1 MKFITNTSDLAKFL
15 NKKIKFNALI
25 KSISTDTRSL
35 KKNSLFIAIKGENFD
50 GNDFVDEALSKG
62 SNIIIADNK
71 RFKNNKDKRIIWVND
86 SIKALKTISNNI
98 IEDYGGNVIAITGS
112 NGKTTTT
119 NIIGKTLK
127 NNSKT
132 LKNFNN
138 EIGMPLSLMNA
149 SSKSKNLIFEIG
161 ASKLNDIDYLSK
173 ILQPNVGLIT
183 NIGNSHLESLKN
195 IDGVFKV
202 KSEIVK
208 NIKKNGFLVVPN
220 DNKKHLNKWKKM
232 RSDITTISFGMND
245 DSDFYPT
252 DVKIKQNGLSFLVTS
267 RLLEKPIKISSSLE
281 GVHNVKNI
289 LSACAVHYC
298 LGQNLQDFSKS
309 ISFSKLDNL
318 RQVKYKWLKG
328 STLIDD
334 SYNANPD
341 STKKSIDLL
350 SNYNKKTV
358 LLLGDML
365 ELGRYKNKLHKEV
378 GEYAKSKGISK
389 LIAFGNLTR
398 HSIDGFG
405 KNGIFFNDETKLK
418 NYLRKNI
425 TSKNVILI
433 KGSRG
438 MKMERFIDV

>member
-98 IEDYGGNVIAITGS
+98 IKDYGGNVIAITGS

-173 ILQPNVGLIT
+173 ILQPHVGLIT

-220 DNKKHLNKWKKM
+220 NNKKHLNKWKKM
-232 RSDITTISFGMND
+232 RSDITTISFGMKD
-245 DSDFYPT
+245 DSDFYPI
-252 DVKIKQNGLSFLVTS
+252 DVNIKQNGLSFLVTS
-267 RLLEKPIKISSSLE
+267 RLLEKPIKISSTLE

-298 LGQNLQDFSKS
+298 LGQNPQDFSKS
-309 ISFSKLDNL
+309 ISLSKLDNL

-350 SNYNKKTV
+350 SNYKKKTV

-365 ELGRYKNKLHKEV
+365 ELGRYKNKLHREV

-405 KNGIFFNDETKLK
+405 KNGIFFNDETELK

>member
-98 IEDYGGNVIAITGS
+98 INDYGGNVIAITGS

-119 NIIGKTLK
+119 NIISKTLK

-220 DNKKHLNKWKKM
+220 NNKKHLNKWKKM
-232 RSDITTISFGMND
+232 RSDITTISFGMKD
-245 DSDFYPT
+245 DSDFYPI

-298 LGQNLQDFSKS
+298 LGQNLQDFSKL
-309 ISFSKLDNL
+309 ISLSKLDNL

-378 GEYAKSKGISK
+378 GEYAKSKGIRK

>member
-98 IEDYGGNVIAITGS
+98 IKDYGGNVIAITGS

-232 RSDITTISFGMND
+232 RSDITTISFGMKD
-245 DSDFYPT
+245 DSDFYPI

-267 RLLEKPIKISSSLE
+267 KLLEKPIKILSSLE
-281 GVHNVKNI
+281 GTHNVKNI

-298 LGQNLQDFSKS
+298 LGQNPQDFSKS
-309 ISFSKLDNL
+309 ISLSKLDNL

-405 KNGIFFNDETKLK
+405 KNGIFFNNETKLK

>member
-98 IEDYGGNVIAITGS
+98 IKDYGGNVIAITGS

-119 NIIGKTLK
+119 NIISKTLK

-195 IDGVFKV
+195 IYGVFKV
-202 KSEIVK
+202 KSEKVK
-208 NIKKNGFLVVPN
+208 NINKNGFLVVPN
-220 DNKKHLNKWKKM
+220 NKKHLNKWKKM
-232 RSDITTISFGMND
+232 RSDITTISFGMKD
-245 DSDFYPT
+245 DSDFYPI

-309 ISFSKLDNL
+309 ISLSKLDNL

>member
-98 IEDYGGNVIAITGS
+98 IKDYGGNVIAITGS

-149 SSKSKNLIFEIG
+149 SFKSKNLIFEIG

-232 RSDITTISFGMND
+232 RSDITTISFGMKD
-245 DSDFYPT
+245 DSDFYPI

-289 LSACAVHYC
+289 LSAFAVHYC

-309 ISFSKLDNL
+309 ISLSKLDNL

>member
-98 IEDYGGNVIAITGS
+98 IKDYGGNVIAITGS

-232 RSDITTISFGMND
+232 RSDITTISFGMKD
-245 DSDFYPT
+245 DSDFYPI

-309 ISFSKLDNL
+309 ISLSKLDNL
-318 RQVKYKWLKG
+318 RQVKNKWLKG

>member
-1 MKFITNTSDLAKFL
+1 MCI
-15 NKKIKFNALI
+15 
-25 KSISTDTRSL
+25 R
-35 KKNSLFIAIKGENFD
+35 
-50 GNDFVDEALSKG
+50 
-62 SNIIIADNK
+62 
-71 RFKNNKDKRIIWVND
+71 D
-86 SIKALKTISNNI
+86 S
-98 IEDYGGNVIAITGS
+98 
-112 NGKTTTT
+112 
-119 NIIGKTLK
+119 
-127 NNSKT
+127 
-132 LKNFNN
+132 
-138 EIGMPLSLMNA
+138 
-149 SSKSKNLIFEIG
+149 
-161 ASKLNDIDYLSK
+161 
-173 ILQPNVGLIT
+173 
-183 NIGNSHLESLKN
+183 SHLESLKN

-232 RSDITTISFGMND
+232 RSDITTISFGMMD
-245 DSDFYPT
+245 DSDFYPI

-298 LGQNLQDFSKS
+298 LGQNLQDFSKL
-309 ISFSKLDNL
+309 ISLSKLDNL

>member
-35 KKNSLFIAIKGENFD
+35 KKNSLFIALKGENFD

-98 IEDYGGNVIAITGS
+98 IKDYGGNVIAITGS

-119 NIIGKTLK
+119 NIISKTLK

-232 RSDITTISFGMND
+232 RSDITTISFGMKD
-245 DSDFYPT
+245 DSDFYPI
-252 DVKIKQNGLSFLVTS
+252 DIKIKQNGLSFLVTS

-309 ISFSKLDNL
+309 ISLSKLDNL

>member
-25 KSISTDTRSL
+25 KSISTDTRLL

-98 IEDYGGNVIAITGS
+98 IKDFGGNVIAITGS

-119 NIIGKTLK
+119 NIISKTLK

-232 RSDITTISFGMND
+232 RSDITTISFGMKD
-245 DSDFYPT
+245 DSDFYPI

-289 LSACAVHYC
+289 LSACVVHYC
-298 LGQNLQDFSKS
+298 LGQNPQDFSKS
-309 ISFSKLDNL
+309 IRFSKLDNL

-398 HSIDGFG
+398 HAIDGFG

-418 NYLRKNI
+418 NYLKKNI

>member
-98 IEDYGGNVIAITGS
+98 IKDYGGNVIAITGS

-232 RSDITTISFGMND
+232 RSDITTISFGMMD
-245 DSDFYPT
+245 DSDFYPI

-309 ISFSKLDNL
+309 ISLSKLDNL

-378 GEYAKSKGISK
+378 GEYAKSKGINK

>member
-98 IEDYGGNVIAITGS
+98 IKDYGGNVIAITGS

-149 SSKSKNLIFEIG
+149 SFKSKNLIFEIG

-232 RSDITTISFGMND
+232 RSDITTISFGMKD
-245 DSDFYPT
+245 DSDFYPI
-252 DVKIKQNGLSFLVTS
+252 DVKIKQNGLSFLVIS

-309 ISFSKLDNL
+309 ISLSKLDNL

>member
-98 IEDYGGNVIAITGS
+98 IKDYGGNVIAITGS

-119 NIIGKTLK
+119 NIISKTLK

-173 ILQPNVGLIT
+173 ILQPHIGLIT

-232 RSDITTISFGMND
+232 RSDITTISFGMKD
-245 DSDFYPT
+245 DSDFYPI

-298 LGQNLQDFSKS
+298 LDQNLQDFSKL
-309 ISFSKLDNL
+309 ISLSKLDNL

>member
-98 IEDYGGNVIAITGS
+98 IKDYGGNVIAITGS

-232 RSDITTISFGMND
+232 RSDITTISFGMKD
-245 DSDFYPT
+245 DSDFYPI
-252 DVKIKQNGLSFLVTS
+252 DVKIKQNGLSFIVTS
-267 RLLEKPIKISSSLE
+267 RLLKKPIKISSSLE
-281 GVHNVKNI
+281 GLHNVKNI

-298 LGQNLQDFSKS
+298 LGQNPQDFSKS
-309 ISFSKLDNL
+309 ISLSKLDNL

>member
-98 IEDYGGNVIAITGS
+98 IKDYGGNVIAITGS

-220 DNKKHLNKWKKM
+220 NNKKHLNKWKKM
-232 RSDITTISFGMND
+232 RSDITTISFGMKD
-245 DSDFYPT
+245 DSDFYPI

-267 RLLEKPIKISSSLE
+267 RLIEKPIKISSSLE

-298 LGQNLQDFSKS
+298 LGQNLQDFSKL
-309 ISFSKLDNL
+309 ISLSKLDNL

>member
-15 NKKIKFNALI
+15 NKKIKFNALL
-25 KSISTDTRSL
+25 KSISTDTRLL

-71 RFKNNKDKRIIWVND
+71 RFKKNKDKRIIWVND

-98 IEDYGGNVIAITGS
+98 IKDFGGNVIAITGS

-119 NIIGKTLK
+119 NIISKTLK

-220 DNKKHLNKWKKM
+220 NNKKHLNKWKKM
-232 RSDITTISFGMND
+232 RSDITTISFGMKD
-245 DSDFYPT
+245 DSDFYPI

-289 LSACAVHYC
+289 LSACVVHYC
-298 LGQNLQDFSKS
+298 LGQNPQDFSKS
-309 ISFSKLDNL
+309 IRFSKLDNL

-398 HSIDGFG
+398 HAIDGFG

-418 NYLRKNI
+418 NYLKKNI

>member
-35 KKNSLFIAIKGENFD
+35 KKNSLFIAIKGKNFD
-50 GNDFVDEALSKG
+50 GNDFVDEAFSKG

-98 IEDYGGNVIAITGS
+98 IKDYGGNVIAITGS

-173 ILQPNVGLIT
+173 ILQPHIGLIT

-232 RSDITTISFGMND
+232 RSDITTISFGMKD
-245 DSDFYPT
+245 DSDFYPI

-309 ISFSKLDNL
+309 ISLSKLDNL
-318 RQVKYKWLKG
+318 RQVKYKWIKG

>member
-98 IEDYGGNVIAITGS
+98 IKDYGGNVIAITGS

-119 NIIGKTLK
+119 NIISKTLK

-173 ILQPNVGLIT
+173 ILQPHVGLIT

-220 DNKKHLNKWKKM
+220 NNKKHLNKWKKM
-232 RSDITTISFGMND
+232 RSDITTISFGMKD
-245 DSDFYPT
+245 DSDFYPI

-267 RLLEKPIKISSSLE
+267 RLIEKPIKISSSLE

-309 ISFSKLDNL
+309 ISLSKLDNL

>member
-98 IEDYGGNVIAITGS
+98 IKDYGGNVIAITGS

-149 SSKSKNLIFEIG
+149 SSRSKNLIFEIG

-232 RSDITTISFGMND
+232 RSDITTISFGMKD
-245 DSDFYPT
+245 DSDFYPI

-298 LGQNLQDFSKS
+298 LGQSLQDFSKS
-309 ISFSKLDNL
+309 ISLSKLDNL

>member
-25 KSISTDTRSL
+25 KSISIDTRSL

-71 RFKNNKDKRIIWVND
+71 RFKNSKDKRIIWVND

-98 IEDYGGNVIAITGS
+98 IKDYSGNVIAITGS

-149 SSKSKNLIFEIG
+149 SLKSKNLIFEIG

-232 RSDITTISFGMND
+232 RSDITTISFGMRD
-245 DSDFYPT
+245 DSDFYPI
-252 DVKIKQNGLSFLVTS
+252 DVKIKQNGLSFLVAS
-267 RLLEKPIKISSSLE
+267 RLLEKSIKISSSLE
-281 GVHNVKNI
+281 GLHNVKNI

-298 LGQNLQDFSKS
+298 LGQNPKDFSKS
-309 ISFSKLDNL
+309 ISLSKLDNL
-318 RQVKYKWLKG
+318 RQVKCKWLKG

>member
-98 IEDYGGNVIAITGS
+98 IKDYGGNVIAITGS

-232 RSDITTISFGMND
+232 RSDITTISFGMKD
-245 DSDFYPT
+245 DSDFYPI
-252 DVKIKQNGLSFLVTS
+252 DIKIKQNGLSFLVTS

-309 ISFSKLDNL
+309 ISLSKLDNL

>member
-98 IEDYGGNVIAITGS
+98 IKDYGGNVIAITGS

-232 RSDITTISFGMND
+232 RSDITTISFGMKD
-245 DSDFYPT
+245 DSDFYPI

-309 ISFSKLDNL
+309 ISLSKLDNL

-418 NYLRKNI
+418 NYLRQNI

>member
-98 IEDYGGNVIAITGS
+98 IKDYGGNVIAITGS

-119 NIIGKTLK
+119 NIISKTLK

-232 RSDITTISFGMND
+232 RSDITTISFGMKD
-245 DSDFYPT
+245 DSDFYPI

-309 ISFSKLDNL
+309 ISLSKLDNL

>member
-98 IEDYGGNVIAITGS
+98 IKDYGGNVIAITGS

-232 RSDITTISFGMND
+232 RSDITTISFGMKD
-245 DSDFYPT
+245 DSDFYPI

-267 RLLEKPIKISSSLE
+267 RLLEKPIKISSTLE

-309 ISFSKLDNL
+309 ISLSKLDNL

>member
-1 MKFITNTSDLAKFL
+1 MKFISNTLDIAKFL
-15 NKKIKFNALI
+15 DRKIKFNEVI

-35 KKNSLFIAIKGENFD
+35 KKDSLFIAIKGKNFD
-50 GNDFVDEALSKG
+50 GNDFVNDALAKG
-62 SNIIIADNK
+62 SNIVIADNK
-71 RFKNNKDKRIIWVND
+71 RFKNNKNKRIIYVNN
-86 SIKALKTISNNI
+86 SIKALSKISNNI
-98 IEDYGGNVIAITGS
+98 IKNYHGNVIAITGS

-149 SSKSKNLIFEIG
+149 SSDSKNLIFEIG
-161 ASKLNDIDYLSK
+161 ASKFKDIDYLSK
-173 ILQPNVGLIT
+173 ILKPNIGLIT

-195 IDGVFKV
+195 INGVFQV

-208 NIKKNGFLVVPN
+208 NIKKNGFLIVPN
-220 DNKKHLNKWKKM
+220 DNSKHLSAWRKM
-232 RSDITTISFGMND
+232 RSDITVISFGMNS

-252 DVKIKQNGLSFLVTS
+252 DIKIKSNGLSFLATS
-267 RLLEKPIKISSSLE
+267 RLLEKTIKISTSLE
-281 GVHNVKNI
+281 GYHNIKNI
-289 LSACAVHYC
+289 LSAFAVHYC
-298 LGQNLQDFSKS
+298 LGQNLQHFSKS
-309 ISFSKLDNL
+309 IRISKLDNL
-318 RQVKYKWLKG
+318 RQIKHKWLKG

-365 ELGRYKNKLHKEV
+365 ELGTFKKKLHKEI
-378 GEYAKSKGISK
+378 GEYAKSKGINK
-389 LIAFGNLTR
+389 LIAFGELTK
-398 HSIDGFG
+398 HSIEAFG
-405 KNGIFFNDETKLK
+405 KNGIFFNDEAKLK
-418 NYLRKNI
+418 DYLRKNI

>member
-25 KSISTDTRSL
+25 KSISIDTRSL

-71 RFKNNKDKRIIWVND
+71 RFKNSKDKRIIWVND

-98 IEDYGGNVIAITGS
+98 IEDYGGN
-112 NGKTTTT
+112 
-119 NIIGKTLK
+119 
-127 NNSKT
+127 SKT

-149 SSKSKNLIFEIG
+149 SLKSKNLIFEIG

-220 DNKKHLNKWKKM
+220 DNKKHLDKWKKM
-232 RSDITTISFGMND
+232 RSDITTISFGMKD
-245 DSDFYPT
+245 DSDFYPI

-267 RLLEKPIKISSSLE
+267 RLLEKSIKISSSLE

-289 LSACAVHYC
+289 LSAFAVHYC

-309 ISFSKLDNL
+309 ISLSKLDNL

-389 LIAFGNLTR
+389 LIAFGDLTR

>member
-1 MKFITNTSDLAKFL
+1 MKFIDNTLDVAKFL
-15 NKKIKFNALI
+15 DRKIQFNEVI
-25 KSISTDTRSL
+25 KSISTDTRTL
-35 KKNSLFIAIKGENFD
+35 KKDSLFIAIKGKNFD
-50 GNDFVDEALSKG
+50 GNDFVDEALAKG
-62 SNIIIADNK
+62 SKIVIADNK
-71 RFKNNKDKRIIWVND
+71 RFKKNKYKRIIYVSNT
-86 SIKALKTISNNI
+86 IKALKKISNNI
-98 IEDYGGNVIAITGS
+98 IKNYDGNVIAITGS
-112 NGKTTTT
+112 NGKTSTT

-132 LKNFNN
+132 LKNYNN

-149 SSKSKNLIFEIG
+149 STKSKNLIFEIG
-161 ASKLNDIDYLSK
+161 ASKFKDIDYLSK
-173 ILQPNVGLIT
+173 ILRPNVGVIT

-195 IDGVFKV
+195 INGVFKV

-208 NIKKNGFLVVPN
+208 NIKKNGFLVVPSEN
-220 DNKKHLNKWKKM
+220 EKYLHVWKKM
-232 RSDITTISFGMND
+232 RSDITVISFGMKS

-252 DVKIKQNGLSFLVTS
+252 DVKIKSNGISFLITS
-267 RLLEKPIKISSSLE
+267 RLLEKTIKISSSLE
-281 GVHNVKNI
+281 GYHNIKNI
-289 LSACAVHYC
+289 LSAFAVHYC
-298 LGQNLQDFSKS
+298 LGQNPQHFSKS
-309 ISFSKLDNL
+309 IRISKLDNL
-318 RQVKYKWLKG
+318 RQIKHKWLKG

-365 ELGRYKNKLHKEV
+365 ELGTFKKKLHKEI
-378 GEYAKSKGISK
+378 GEYAKSKGINK
-389 LIAFGNLTR
+389 LIAFGELTK
-398 HSIDGFG
+398 HSIDAFG
-405 KNGIFFNDETKLK
+405 KNGIFFNDEDKLK
-418 NYLRKNI
+418 DYLRKNI

>member
-98 IEDYGGNVIAITGS
+98 IKDYGGNVIAITGS

-119 NIIGKTLK
+119 NIISKTLK

-220 DNKKHLNKWKKM
+220 NNKKHLNKWKKM
-232 RSDITTISFGMND
+232 RSDITTISFGMKD
-245 DSDFYPT
+245 DSDFYPI

-309 ISFSKLDNL
+309 ISLSKLDNL

-398 HSIDGFG
+398 HSIDSFG

>member
-98 IEDYGGNVIAITGS
+98 IKNYGGNVIAITGS

-119 NIIGKTLK
+119 NIISKTLK

-173 ILQPNVGLIT
+173 ILQPHVGLIT

-232 RSDITTISFGMND
+232 RSDITTISFGMKD
-245 DSDFYPT
+245 DSDFYPI

-309 ISFSKLDNL
+309 ISLSKLDNL

>member
-98 IEDYGGNVIAITGS
+98 IKDYGGNVIAITGS

-232 RSDITTISFGMND
+232 RSDITTISFGMKD
-245 DSDFYPT
+245 DSDFYPI

-267 RLLEKPIKISSSLE
+267 RLIEKPIKILSSLE

-309 ISFSKLDNL
+309 ISLSKLDNL

>member
-25 KSISTDTRSL
+25 KSISIDTRSL

-98 IEDYGGNVIAITGS
+98 IKDYGGNVIAITGS

-119 NIIGKTLK
+119 NIISKTLK

-232 RSDITTISFGMND
+232 RSDITTISFGMKD
-245 DSDFYPT
+245 DSDFYPI

-309 ISFSKLDNL
+309 ISLSKLDNL

>member
-98 IEDYGGNVIAITGS
+98 IKAYGGNVIAITGS

-232 RSDITTISFGMND
+232 RSDITTISFGMKD
-245 DSDFYPT
+245 DSDFYPI

-267 RLLEKPIKISSSLE
+267 RLIEKPIKISSSLE

-298 LGQNLQDFSKS
+298 LGQNPQDFSKS
-309 ISFSKLDNL
+309 ISLSKLDNL

-350 SNYNKKTV
+350 GNYNKKTV

-405 KNGIFFNDETKLK
+405 KNGVFFDDETKLK

-425 TSKNVILI
+425 TSNNVILI

-438 MKMERFIDV
+438 MKMERFVDV

>member
-98 IEDYGGNVIAITGS
+98 IKDYGGNVIAITGS

-232 RSDITTISFGMND
+232 RSDITTISFGMKD
-245 DSDFYPT
+245 DSDFYPI
-252 DVKIKQNGLSFLVTS
+252 DVKIKQNGISFLVAS
-267 RLLEKPIKISSSLE
+267 RLLKKPIKISSSLE

-289 LSACAVHYC
+289 LSACVVHYC

-309 ISFSKLDNL
+309 ISLSKLDNL

>member
-98 IEDYGGNVIAITGS
+98 IKDYGGNVIAITGS

-119 NIIGKTLK
+119 SIIGKTLK

-232 RSDITTISFGMND
+232 RSDITTISFGMKD
-245 DSDFYPT
+245 DSDFYPI

-309 ISFSKLDNL
+309 ISLSKLDNL

>member
-98 IEDYGGNVIAITGS
+98 IKDYGGNVIAITGS

-232 RSDITTISFGMND
+232 RSDITTISFGMKD
-245 DSDFYPT
+245 DSDFYPI

-267 RLLEKPIKISSSLE
+267 RLLKKPIKISSSLE
-281 GVHNVKNI
+281 GLHNVKNI

-298 LGQNLQDFSKS
+298 LGQNPQDFSKS
-309 ISFSKLDNL
+309 ISLSKLDNL

-418 NYLRKNI
+418 NYLMKNI